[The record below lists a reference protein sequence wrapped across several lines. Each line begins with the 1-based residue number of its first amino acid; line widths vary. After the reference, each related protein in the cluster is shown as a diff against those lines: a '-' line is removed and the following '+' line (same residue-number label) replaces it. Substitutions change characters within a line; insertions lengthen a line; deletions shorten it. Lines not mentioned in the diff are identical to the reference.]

1 MVTLQLCESV
11 TPLFKNLRPRLML
24 FNIKSEPESQEIAH
38 WTVQFRQETCKV
50 LFTLF
55 VVMLQQSQIS
65 SKLFQIKHS
74 PQELEDVL
82 KDIGKVGVDVMF
94 SLLHCHLSV
103 CSLLISCQL
112 QNKANDCHQLC
123 SALLTLLQP
132 VMQLWPHT
140 SAKQNLRV

>member
-1 MVTLQLCESV
+1 
-11 TPLFKNLRPRLML
+11 
-24 FNIKSEPESQEIAH
+24 
-38 WTVQFRQETCKV
+38 
-50 LFTLF
+50 
-55 VVMLQQSQIS
+55 MLQQSQIS

-132 VMQLWPHT
+132 VM
-140 SAKQNLRV
+140 